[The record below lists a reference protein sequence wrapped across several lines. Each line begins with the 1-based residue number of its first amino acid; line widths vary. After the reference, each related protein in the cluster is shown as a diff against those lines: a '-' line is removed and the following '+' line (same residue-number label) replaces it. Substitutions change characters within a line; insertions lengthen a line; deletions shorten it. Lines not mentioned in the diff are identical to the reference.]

1 MCLFRIHYASEQH
14 ARFSRKLKPAEVRYS
29 TYDRELLAIYAAL
42 RHFKYFLEGRQFAV
56 YTDHRP
62 LTHLMTKISDPDSA
76 RQQRQASAISQ
87 YTKDIRHVSGK
98 ANVVAD
104 ALSRISVDAVSL
116 GIDFKAMA
124 AAQTEDPDIA
134 RLRNSDSGLKLK
146 QIEVSGQ
153 QLLCDDRYTLSLSTG
168 QSR

>member
-1 MCLFRIHYASEQH
+1 MIVNCWPFLQPSVT
-14 ARFSRKLKPAEVRYS
+14 SN
-29 TYDRELLAIYAAL
+29 T
-42 RHFKYFLEGRQFAV
+42 LEGRQFAV

-87 YTKDIRHVSGK
+87 YTTDIRHVSGK

-104 ALSRISVDAVSL
+104 ALSRISVGAVSL

-124 AAQTEDPDIA
+124 AAQTGDPDIA
-134 RLRNSDSGLKLK
+134 RLRNCDSGLKLK
-146 QIEVSGQ
+146 QIEVSG
-153 QLLCDDRYTLSLSTG
+153 
-168 QSR
+168 